1 MTMRSAQRA
10 LGVSLLTALLL
21 PHHASAQE
29 PGVVGLLVRVFDGLQ
44 EVTEDCEISVYAVGS
59 RDRAFTAA
67 LRADGW
73 THVDVPAGF
82 YDVQVARRD
91 ASDVI
96 AVTWTERLSVLRYA
110 DEAEGHREIVN
121 LQPAFG
127 ALLVHPPPSWR
138 DSDKA
143 WRAGVFLHGS
153 VGRAGFA
160 PISEDAIPRVFVL
173 PAGRYDLTAS
183 SAPLE
188 VSVSDIEVPANH
200 TRMTVLPAS
209 TTESRP

>member
-1 MTMRSAQRA
+1 MTMRSTRQA
-10 LGVSLLTALLL
+10 LGVSLLAALLL
-21 PHHASAQE
+21 PYHAAAQE

-44 EVTEDCEISVYAVGS
+44 EVTENCEISVYPVGS
-59 RDRAFTAA
+59 RDTASTAA

-91 ASDVI
+91 AAGVV
-96 AVTWTERLSVLRYA
+96 AVTWLERLSVLRYA

-127 ALLVHPPPSWR
+127 ALLVYPPQPWQDNDR
-138 DSDKA
+138 V

-153 VGRAGFA
+153 EGRAGFA
-160 PISEDAIPRVFVL
+160 PISEDAIPRLFVL
-173 PAGRYDLTAS
+173 PAGHYDLTAVS
-183 SAPLE
+183 DPFE

-200 TRMTVLPAS
+200 TRMTVVPAGTGS
-209 TTESRP
+209 IRP

>member
-1 MTMRSAQRA
+1 MTMRSAGCA
-10 LGVSLLTALLL
+10 LGVSLLAALLL
-21 PHHASAQE
+21 PHQAASQD
-29 PGVVGLLVRVFDGLQ
+29 PSVVGLLVRVFDGLE
-44 EVTEDCEISVYAVGS
+44 EVTEDCEIAVYAVGS
-59 RDRAFTAA
+59 RDTA
-67 LRADGW
+67 LRATLSDDGW

-91 ASDVI
+91 ASGVI

-110 DEAEGHREIVN
+110 DEAEGHREIIN

-127 ALLVHPPPSWR
+127 ALLVHPPKSLR
-138 DSDKA
+138 DGNRA
-143 WRAGVFLHGS
+143 WRAGVFLHDS

-160 PISEDAIPRVFVL
+160 PVSEDTSPLVFVL

-183 SAPLE
+183 SAGLE

-200 TRMTVLPAS
+200 TRMTVLPAAS
-209 TTESRP
+209 NKSRP

>member
-1 MTMRSAQRA
+1 MMRCARRA
-10 LGVSLLTALLL
+10 LGVSLLAVLLL
-21 PHHASAQE
+21 PHQSSAQE
-29 PGVVGLLVRVFDGLQ
+29 PAVVGLLVRVFDGLQ
-44 EVTEDCEISVYAVGS
+44 EVTEDCEIAVYTVGS
-59 RDRAFTAA
+59 RDTAFSAA
-67 LRADGW
+67 LRTDGW

-91 ASDVI
+91 AGGVI

-127 ALLVHPPPSWR
+127 ALLVHPPQSWK

-160 PISEDAIPRVFVL
+160 PINEDAIPRVFVL
-173 PAGRYDLTAS
+173 PSGRYDLTAT
-183 SAPLE
+183 SARQE

-200 TRMTVLPAS
+200 TRMTVLPAA
-209 TTESRP
+209 THDSRP